1 VRAERLTT
9 HEEHREV
16 RQPTDL
22 AGGKEW
28 HDVRMLQLCSECD
41 LAAKTVDRHVPRHR
55 LGEDLD
61 GDLAIEGRFARDEH
75 A

>member
-1 VRAERLTT
+1 
-9 HEEHREV
+9 
-16 RQPTDL
+16 
-22 AGGKEW
+22 
-28 HDVRMLQLCSECD
+28 MLQLCSECD